1 MLAVLFGL
9 GSALSWGTADFLGG
23 LKNRTVPLM
32 AVALGSQFAGLPIC
46 FVVIALTRST
56 PPDATAIAYAALA
69 GGANAVALVTLYR
82 ALASGQMGIVAPI
95 AGMSAVVPLAIGLA
109 RGDQPSAL
117 QSIGMLVALA
127 GILLVS
133 RRVDGERRP
142 VAGSAAAHAAHD
154 VVRRRRS
161 LSIVLAL
168 VAAAAIGGNL
178 LGIGAAI
185 DHDRTIFPV
194 MWILAVSHAVSFAI
208 LLAAALAAGRVSLPR
223 RSDRPVVGL
232 LGALDLGA
240 NVLYAAATRQALIG
254 VAAVLAS
261 LHSVVTVLM
270 ARRLLGER
278 LLAMQHVGVVM
289 AVSGACLIAA
299 G

>member
-46 FVVIALTRST
+46 FVAIALTRST
-56 PPDATAIAYAALA
+56 APDATAIEYAALA

-82 ALASGQMGIVAPI
+82 ALAIGHMGIIAPI
-95 AGMSAVVPLAIGLA
+95 VGASAVVPVAIGLA
-109 RGDQPSAL
+109 GGDEPSSL
-117 QSIGMLVALA
+117 QSGGMLVAVA

-133 RRVDGERRP
+133 RRVEGSQRP
-142 VAGSAAAHAAHD
+142 LARSAASDAVRHAAS
-154 VVRRRRS
+154 RRRNRS
-161 LSIVLAL
+161 ILLAL
-168 VAAAAIGGNL
+168 VAAVAVGGNL
-178 LGIGAAI
+178 LGIGASI
-185 DHDRTIFPV
+185 DHDRAIFPV
-194 MWILAVSHAVSFAI
+194 MWILAVSHAVSFGI
-208 LLAAALAAGRVSLPR
+208 LLTAALAMGRLSLPAR
-223 RSDRPVVGL
+223 PDRPVVGL
-232 LGALDLGA
+232 LGALDLLA

-254 VAAVLAS
+254 LAAVLAS
-261 LHSVVTVLM
+261 LHSVVTALM
-270 ARRLLGER
+270 ARGLLGER
-278 LLAMQHVGVVM
+278 LKAMQQIGVVM

>member
-46 FVVIALTRST
+46 LVVIALTRSAA
-56 PPDATAIAYAALA
+56 PDATAVAYAALA
-69 GGANAVALVTLYR
+69 GAANAVALLALYR
-82 ALASGQMGIVAPI
+82 ALASGHMGIVAPI
-95 AGMSAVVPLAIGLA
+95 AGMSAVVPVAIGLA
-109 RGDQPSAL
+109 GGDQPSAL
-117 QSIGMLVALA
+117 QGAGMLVALA
-127 GILLVS
+127 GIVLVS
-133 RRVDGERRP
+133 RQAEGALP
-142 VAGSAAAHAAHD
+142 PLSGSAAAHAAHAAA
-154 VVRRRRS
+154 RRRRTTS
-161 LSIVLAL
+161 LLLAL
-168 VAAAAIGGNL
+168 LAAAAIGGNL

-208 LLAAALAAGRVSLPR
+208 LLVAALAAGRVSLPR
-223 RSDRPVVGL
+223 GPDRPVVGL

-278 LLAMQHVGVVM
+278 LLAIQQVGVAM